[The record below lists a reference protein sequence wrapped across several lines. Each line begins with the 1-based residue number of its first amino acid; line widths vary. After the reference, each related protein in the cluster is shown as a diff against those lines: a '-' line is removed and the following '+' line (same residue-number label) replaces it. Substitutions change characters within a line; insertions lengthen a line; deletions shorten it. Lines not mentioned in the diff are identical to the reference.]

1 MNNNDKWVE
10 TGERGLCVLLFFD
23 GGTTKIENNPAPHDL
38 HQALHQMQK
47 VSCPI
52 RSEVE
57 SKGVEFGVVD
67 GIEQF

>member
-1 MNNNDKWVE
+1 M
-10 TGERGLCVLLFFD
+10 LFFD